1 MQIKDIYIQ
10 AFAGLK
16 DFHYVPKPGLQV
28 LFGHNESGKSTIMAF
43 VRHIFFGLGNRSR
56 DLRKNFRDQYRP
68 WKLGKGEAFGG
79 SICFELGGETYRL
92 TRTFGEQKR
101 QDEVSLCKLDGTP
114 VSLPVDQEPGEFLLG
129 LTEEEL
135 LASALVEEPLTHPKK
150 LLQHKEGKGRD
161 ALATKPLFPQGLQ
174 TKSPLPEDLASGGG
188 ASEDQEP
195 VQKTD
200 FRPMEAKPEEG
211 IVVSYQD
218 LRAQLDQ
225 AKRALI
231 LKGTKNLGKIPQL
244 EKLCADLALAY
255 AQSLQAD
262 QRRVDLYESVAKEQ
276 AKIQEAKAKK
286 QRMAEIRAYQ
296 DLAKEK
302 KRLTALAKEVT
313 ACRALT
319 QEYLLQKQK
328 INPRSLS
335 DGDLGLRKTFL
346 EERQKM
352 DRLKAAYRVEA
363 ESFEKR
369 KARHQALLKET
380 QDQEE
385 ALSNHR
391 KEVAAKIKALE
402 EKPVVSNRAQAGVN
416 YGLIFLV
423 MGFLLILGLLVR
435 FLSPTLGGLLIVL
448 AGLFPLG
455 VLLYLYRFKVE
466 EDKANVAQWKAREDY
481 RQEILQRSQDI
492 ARIDADLS
500 RLEGSKDQ
508 STRAIEAIFEDRK
521 KAKEALEAAIP
532 TYQQA
537 AAAYFGRP
545 IEAAE
550 IEGALEAEKTLAIQV
565 AQAKKHCHDRWSTLQ
580 NLLQGL
586 APKDLPKAI
595 AELDQKMLAF
605 SFPNPEDQG
614 LLALDANALKKEE
627 RSLEMTVELAQAAIQ
642 KASNDLAVLADRY
655 VEPARL
661 YRQLEEKKKELATW
675 QRVEEVITM
684 AQTVTDYYESH
695 FEENLRPQIST
706 LASQYLAPVSGSR
719 FRELT
724 LDQDHAVQVRMD
736 KVGGYYHDAYYSAG
750 TQDLFHLCLRLAV
763 CHLLFAASTETGP
776 LPIFLDDSLKQLDY
790 ERLTQTLQ
798 LLRKYS
804 QEDACQIFY
813 FAKDR
818 EVHHLAQDLSIPL
831 FSLDTQE
838 FIDTKNNKEF
848 LDTKKL

>member
-16 DFHYVPKPGLQV
+16 DFHYVPEPGLQV
-28 LFGHNESGKSTIMAF
+28 LFGHNESGKSSIMAF
-43 VRHIFFGLGNRSR
+43 VRHVFFGLGNRSR

-68 WKLGKGEAFGG
+68 WNLGKGEAFGG
-79 SICFELGGETYRL
+79 SICFELRGETYRL

-101 QDEVSLCKLDGTP
+101 QDEVSLCKMDGTP
-114 VSLPVDQEPGEFLLG
+114 VPLPVDQEPGEFLFG

-135 LASALVEEPLTHPKK
+135 LASALVEEPLTQPKI
-150 LLQHKEGKGRD
+150 LLQHQEGKGRTSG
-161 ALATKPLFPQGLQ
+161 ALPSSNLARGDSPARGEAT
-174 TKSPLPEDLASGGG
+174 T
-188 ASEDQEP
+188 P
-195 VQKTD
+195 VTD
-200 FRPMEAKPEEG
+200 FRPTEGKQEEG
-211 IVVSYQD
+211 VVVSYQD

-225 AKRALI
+225 AKRALV

-244 EKLCADLALAY
+244 EKICADLALAY
-255 AQSLQAD
+255 TESLQAD
-262 QRRVDLYESVAKEQ
+262 QKRVDLYESISRNQE
-276 AKIQEAKAKK
+276 KIEEAKAKK
-286 QRMAEIRAYQ
+286 QRIGGIRAYQ
-296 DLAKEK
+296 DLRKEK
-302 KRLTALAKEVT
+302 KRLTALSKEVA

-328 INPRSLS
+328 INPRSLPDS
-335 DGDLGLRKTFL
+335 DRTFRQAFL

-352 DRLKAAYRVEA
+352 DRLKAAYRVEE

-369 KARHQALLKET
+369 KARHQALLQET

-391 KEVAAKIKALE
+391 KEVAAKIQALE

-423 MGFLLILGLLVR
+423 MGVLLILGLLVR
-435 FLSPTLGGLLIVL
+435 LLSPTLGGLLIVL

-466 EDKANVAQWKAREDY
+466 EDKANVAQWKSREDY

-508 STRAIEAIFEDRK
+508 STRALEAIFEDRK
-521 KAKEALEAAIP
+521 KAKVDLDAALPA
-532 TYQQA
+532 YQQA

-545 IEAAE
+545 IEVSE
-550 IEGALEAEKTLAIQV
+550 IEGALEAEKNLAIQV
-565 AQAKKHCHDRWSTLQ
+565 MQAKKRCHDRWSTLN

-586 APKDLPKAI
+586 TPKDLPKAM
-595 AELDQKMLAF
+595 ADLDKKMVAF
-605 SFPNPEDQG
+605 SFNNPEEQALLTLDDQG
-614 LLALDANALKKEE
+614 LKKEE
-627 RSLEMTVELAQAAIQ
+627 KSLDVTIELAQAEIQ
-642 KASNDLAVLADRY
+642 KASNDLAVLTDRH

-661 YRQLEEKKKELATW
+661 HRQLETKKQELATW

-684 AQTVTDYYESH
+684 AQTVTDYYASH
-695 FEENLRPQIST
+695 FEENLRPQISA
-706 LASQYLAPVSGSR
+706 LASKYLAPLSGSR

-724 LDQDHAVQVRMD
+724 LNQDHAVQVRMD
-736 KVGGYYHDAYYSAG
+736 KLGGYYHDAYYSAG

-763 CHLLFAASTETGP
+763 CHLLFAGSAETGP

-831 FSLDTQE
+831 FFLDTQE
-838 FIDTKNNKEF
+838 RLNTQNNLKTQKP
-848 LDTKKL
+848 LDAKKD

>member
-16 DFHYVPKPGLQV
+16 DFHYVPEPGLQV

-43 VRHIFFGLGNRSR
+43 VRHVFFGLGNRSR

-68 WKLGKGEAFGG
+68 WNLGKGEAFGG
-79 SICFELGGETYRL
+79 SICFELGGEIYRL

-135 LASALVEEPLTHPKK
+135 LASALVEEPLTQPQK
-150 LLQHKEGKGRD
+150 LLQHKEGKVRNLGDQRPGD
-161 ALATKPLFPQGLQ
+161 LGTDGSPSGSALSAGQGNPAR
-174 TKSPLPEDLASGGG
+174 TDLRS
-188 ASEDQEP
+188 
-195 VQKTD
+195 
-200 FRPMEAKPEEG
+200 MEAKPEEG

-225 AKRALI
+225 AKRALV

-244 EKLCADLALAY
+244 EKNCADLALAY
-255 AQSLQAD
+255 AESLQAE
-262 QRRVDLYESVAKEQ
+262 QRRVDLYESLARER
-276 AKIQEAKAKK
+276 AKIQEAKSKK
-286 QRMAEIRAYQ
+286 ERMEELRAYQ

-302 KRLTALAKEVT
+302 KRLATLAQEVT

-319 QEYLLQKQK
+319 QEYLSQKQK
-328 INPRSLS
+328 VNTRSLP
-335 DGDLGLRKTFL
+335 DGDMSFRKAFL
-346 EERQKM
+346 EERTKM
-352 DRLKAAYRVEA
+352 DRLKAAYRVE
-363 ESFEKR
+363 EDSFAKR
-369 KARHQALLKET
+369 KARHQALLQET

-391 KEVAAKIKALE
+391 KEVAAKIQALE
-402 EKPVVSNRAQAGVN
+402 EKPVVSNRTQAGVN

-423 MGFLLILGLLVR
+423 MGVLLILGLLVR
-435 FLSPTLGGLLIVL
+435 LLSPALGGLLIVL

-508 STRAIEAIFEDRK
+508 STRALEAIYEDLK
-521 KAKEALEAAIP
+521 KAKADLDAAIP
-532 TYQQA
+532 AYQQA
-537 AAAYFGRP
+537 ATAYFGRP
-545 IEAAE
+545 IEVSE
-550 IEGALEAEKTLAIQV
+550 IEGALEAEKALAIQV
-565 AQAKKHCHDRWSTLQ
+565 VQAKKRCHDRWTTLQ

-586 APKDLPKAI
+586 TPKDLPKAI
-595 AELDQKMLAF
+595 ADLDKKMVAF
-605 SFPNPEDQG
+605 SFNNPEEQT
-614 LLALDANALKKEE
+614 LLALDTQGLKKEE
-627 RSLEMTVELAQAAIQ
+627 KSLDVTIELAQAAIQ
-642 KASNDLAVLADRY
+642 KASNDLAVLADRH

-661 YRQLEEKKKELATW
+661 HRQLEAKKKELATW

-695 FEENLRPQIST
+695 FEENLRPKISA
-706 LASQYLAPVSGSR
+706 LASQYLAPLSGSR

-724 LDQDHAVQVRMD
+724 LNQDHAVQVRMD
-736 KVGGYYHDAYYSAG
+736 KLGGYYHDAYYSAG

-763 CHLLFAASTETGP
+763 CHLLFAGAAETGP

-818 EVHHLAQDLSIPL
+818 EVHHLTKDLSIPL
-831 FSLDTQE
+831 FSLDT
-838 FIDTKNNKEF
+838 KE
-848 LDTKKL
+848 KKV